1 MRIVAATNEDLE
13 VAIDEGRF
21 RSDLYYRLSEF
32 TLQLPTLSS
41 RREDIMLYA
50 DFFLDEANRR
60 LSRRI
65 AGFDEHV
72 RRIFEQYEWTG
83 NLRELKNTVTRAA
96 LLTTGQYITA
106 ESLPQHI
113 VDPAAAE
120 RPAAATLSLHDPER
134 ERQSI
139 ERALRL
145 ASGNKSQAARLLGID
160 RKTLYNKLAS
170 LGIE

>member
-1 MRIVAATNEDLE
+1 
-13 VAIDEGRF
+13 
-21 RSDLYYRLSEF
+21 
-32 TLQLPTLSS
+32 
-41 RREDIMLYA
+41 MLYA

-113 VDPAAAE
+113 VDPAAD
-120 RPAAATLSLHDPER
+120 TLSLHDPER